1 MTTAFVTG
9 RTYSTR
15 SIGDHECIYSATIV
29 ARTAKT
35 VTVQMHGR
43 AEDAIRRGVYVYN
56 GVEQFKPFGSYSMCA
71 IIGADDPDLSAV
83 R

>member
-15 SIGDHECIYSATIV
+15 SIGDHDCIYSMTV
-29 ARTAKT
+29 LARTAKT

-43 AEDAIRRGVYVYN
+43 AEDPIQRRVSVWN
-56 GVEQFKPFGSYSMCA
+56 GVEQVKPFGTYSMCA
-71 IIGADDPDLSAV
+71 IIGADDPDLS
-83 R
+83 